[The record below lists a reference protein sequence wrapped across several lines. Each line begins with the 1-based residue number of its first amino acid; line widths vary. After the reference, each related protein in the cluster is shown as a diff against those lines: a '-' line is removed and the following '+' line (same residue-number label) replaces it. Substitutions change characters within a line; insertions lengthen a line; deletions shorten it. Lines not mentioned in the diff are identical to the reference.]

1 MNAVAVDMHCHLD
14 LYPDPRAIVRE
25 IARQKAYVL
34 SVTTTPKAWQGT
46 SALAE
51 GHSRIRTALG
61 LHPQLAGER
70 KGELRLFDSLLPT
83 TRYVGEVGLDGGSDC
98 RPFWNDQ
105 VKVFDHVLSACAEHG
120 GRILSVHSR
129 NAASEVLDALER
141 HPGFGTAVLHWFSG
155 TPKQVLR
162 ATEMGCWFSVGAA
175 MLRGRKGRELVA
187 RMPLNRTLTETD
199 GPFGEVNGRPLMP
212 AECKSAVGV
221 LSDIWGIDEVGA
233 GLEVVASFRELI
245 ASYQ

>member
-1 MNAVAVDMHCHLD
+1 MNTVAVDMHCHLD
-14 LYPDPRAIVRE
+14 LYPDPRAIVQE
-25 IARQKAYVL
+25 IARRKAYVL

-51 GHSRIRTALG
+51 GYPRIRTALG
-61 LHPQLAGER
+61 LHPQLAKER
-70 KGELRLFDSLLPT
+70 KGELRLFDSLLPAA
-83 TRYVGEVGLDGGSDC
+83 RYVGEVGLDGGGDC

-129 NAASEVLDALER
+129 NAAVEVLDALER

-155 TPKQVLR
+155 TPRQVQR
-162 ATEMGCWFSVGAA
+162 AAEMGCWFSVGEA
-175 MLRGRKGRELVA
+175 MLRGKKGRDLAA
-187 RMPLNRTLTETD
+187 RMPPSRTLTETD
-199 GPFGEVNGRPLMP
+199 GPFGEVDGRPLMP
-212 AECKSAVGV
+212 AECESAVST
-221 LSDIWGIDEVGA
+221 LADIWGVDAAEA
-233 GLEVVASFRELI
+233 GLEVVTSFRELV